1 MFARNGSV
9 AIRQLRNAAAA
20 AYRCGRLDTAATLR
34 CMAEAA
40 EREYLKRFFDPYF
53 GKDFNRV
60 FVPSAMFD
68 VSADTTAWIMTALVA
83 MALLGV
89 VFAAHWFW
97 R

>member
-1 MFARNGSV
+1 
-9 AIRQLRNAAAA
+9 
-20 AYRCGRLDTAATLR
+20 
-34 CMAEAA
+34 
-40 EREYLKRFFDPYF
+40 
-53 GKDFNRV
+53 
-60 FVPSAMFD
+60 MFD